1 MKKINKRVYTPGET
15 RTVAVPAERMSDKIR
30 SATNDDFPR
39 LGSASFAL
47 PTMISEGGLGGIA
60 VVGEGTGMSV
70 CGELQEFLRS
80 LFGGKKRRR
89 KTLQVRYCIYVVA
102 VKILL

>member
-1 MKKINKRVYTPGET
+1 MKIVNKRVYTPGET

-39 LGSASFAL
+39 LESASFAL
-47 PTMISEGGLGGIA
+47 SAMISEAGFSGIA

-70 CGELQEFLRS
+70 CLSMMNCRNF
-80 LFGGKKRRR
+80 
-89 KTLQVRYCIYVVA
+89 
-102 VKILL
+102 